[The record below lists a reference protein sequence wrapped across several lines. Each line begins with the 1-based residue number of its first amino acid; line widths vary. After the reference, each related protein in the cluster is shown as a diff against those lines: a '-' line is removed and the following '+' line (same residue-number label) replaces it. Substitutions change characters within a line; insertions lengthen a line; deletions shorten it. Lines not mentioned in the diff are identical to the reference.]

1 MRISII
7 EPVGGHGGMDYYD
20 YGLAYGLGAN
30 GIEAI
35 FFTSDKTQV
44 REFPNVQTKLFFK
57 GVWGSSFIT
66 KTRLYIKGHIAAYRY
81 SKKNGIKIVHLHFFF
96 FRGIDL
102 LMLLLAKSFG
112 LKTVVTV
119 HDVNS
124 FHNNS
129 KQAIEKQ
136 CYKLI
141 DGVIVH
147 NRSSYDM
154 IKEKGMP
161 INQIAIIPHGNYL
174 PFITAAETSP
184 KAPRPFTLLFFGQI
198 KDVKGLDI
206 LLRAFK
212 KVTAVKQDVQLII
225 AGKAYKNDLGV
236 YEDLITELGI
246 SSYIKTDF
254 RYIPDDEVSSFFNM
268 ADLVILP
275 YREIYQSGVLL
286 LTMSYGKPLL
296 CSDLAAFKEIIVDN
310 ENGFTFK
317 SEDDEDMAGKLLSI
331 MDDPGLLA
339 KVSANASKVIRND
352 FDWVKIGAK
361 TAGFYRLIEGDS

>member
-1 MRISII
+1 MHISII

-30 GIEAI
+30 GVDVL
-35 FFTSDKTQV
+35 FYTSDKTQV
-44 REFPNVQTKLFFK
+44 RAFTNVQTKLFFK
-57 GVWGSSFIT
+57 GVWGSSFLT
-66 KTRLYIKGHIAAYRY
+66 KTRLYIQGHIAAYRD
-81 SKKNGIKIVHLHFFF
+81 SKKNGVKIVHLHFFF

-112 LKTVVTV
+112 LKVVVTV

-129 KQAIEKQ
+129 KQSVEKL

-147 NRSSYDM
+147 NRSSFNT
-154 IKEKGMP
+154 IEEKGMRTGK
-161 INQIAIIPHGNYL
+161 IAIIPHGNYL
-174 PFITAAETSP
+174 PFITAAE
-184 KAPRPFTLLFFGQI
+184 KAPKSSSPFTLLFFGQI

-206 LLRAFK
+206 LLNAFK

-236 YEDLITELGI
+236 YENLIEELGI
-246 SSYIKTDF
+246 APFIKTDF
-254 RYIPDDEVSSFFNM
+254 RYIPDDEVASFFSQ

-296 CSDLAAFKEIIVDN
+296 CSDLAAFEEIIIDK

-317 SEDDEDMAGKLLSI
+317 SENDDDLADKLLAI
-331 MDDPGLLA
+331 MDDPELLA

-361 TAGFYRLIEGDS
+361 TAAFYKLMD